1 MPELH
6 HYVNPSYCK
15 MAAVPMV
22 IALLLMLAASPSFEE
37 PFRNGLLALQR
48 NDLAAARANLET
60 ASHLAPGNGR
70 VWVALSQTYWKLKD
84 NGKADAA
91 AAKAEKLGPNDPA
104 VLSSLVIYYTES
116 GRGLQAAEKQ
126 ALYAELVPKDG
137 AARQRAEQLYFD
149 LAQPL
154 LQKGDFGA
162 ALAILQNGAAHLKD
176 SAQIQLALGVA
187 YYGLR
192 RFDEA
197 ADAFLRT
204 IAIDPQI
211 EQPYTFLGKFLDQ
224 IPGRLPEVTKVF
236 AAYAAANPAKAA
248 GYFLQAKAM
257 NAQAVDPAGARK
269 LLEKALSIDDRD
281 AATHF
286 ELGNALERLRSY
298 PDAAH
303 EFEKAAE
310 LAPNDPAVHYRLSR
324 VYDRLG
330 RTDEA
335 RAEREKHA
343 VLEKAQRDA
352 VP

>member
-1 MPELH
+1 
-6 HYVNPSYCK
+6 
-15 MAAVPMV
+15 MV
-22 IALLLMLAASPSFEE
+22 IALLLILAAAPSFLAGAPSFEE

-60 ASHLAPGNGR
+60 ASRLAPGNGR

-84 NGKADAA
+84 SGKADAA
-91 AAKAEKLGPNDPA
+91 AAKAERLGASDPA
-104 VLSSLVIYYTES
+104 VLSALVIYYTET
-116 GRGLQAAEKQ
+116 GHELQAAEKQ
-126 ALYAELVPKDG
+126 ALFAGLVPRDA

-162 ALAILQNGAAHLKD
+162 AVTILQNGAAHLKD
-176 SAQIQLALGVA
+176 SAQLQLALGVA
-187 YYGLR
+187 FYGLR

-197 ADAFLRT
+197 AGAFLRT
-204 IAIDPQI
+204 IAIDPEI

-224 IPGRLPEVTKVF
+224 IPERLPELTKVF
-236 AAYAAANPAKAA
+236 AAYAAANPAKAT

-257 NAQAVDPAGARK
+257 NQQAIDPAGAQK
-269 LLEKALSIDDRD
+269 LLEKAISIDDHD
-281 AATHF
+281 PAAHF
-286 ELGNALERLRSY
+286 ELGNALERLGSY
-298 PDAAH
+298 PEAAR
-303 EFEKAAE
+303 EFEKAAG

-330 RTDEA
+330 RTDA
-335 RAEREKHA
+335 AQAEREKHA